1 MERVTP
7 LMKHPYKS
15 RLYVYTQKLKLKA
28 KRDGIEW
35 QEWLN
40 NCNKYMNSHGQAPL
54 ISWNSYCEWRIV
66 GHRCKRACSEQWRQN
81 LPLRHSLKCCYSSS
95 ELIIKT
101 NRNFTPTVVAA
112 ELDGSSS
119 KETLSAPHLLVHLAQ
134 LPLGPSLLHQQLHQ
148 LHRQSLHQRQK
159 RPLLEQS
166 CRRNVR
172 WEQEQ
177 QDSIFI
183 DNLDSA

>member
-1 MERVTP
+1 MERANP
-7 LMKHPYKS
+7 LMTHSYKC

-81 LPLRHSLKCCYSSS
+81 LPLYHSLKCCYSSV
-95 ELIIKT
+95 LIIKT
-101 NRNFTPTVVAA
+101 NRNFTSTVVAG

-119 KETLSAPHLLVHLAQ
+119 KETLSAAHLLVHLAQ
-134 LPLGPSLLHQQLHQ
+134 LPLGPSLLYQQLHQ
-148 LHRQSLHQRQK
+148 LHWQSLHQRQK

-166 CRRNVR
+166 RNIR
-172 WEQEQ
+172 WEKGKQE
-177 QDSIFI
+177 SIFV